1 MNPTQDYNKPS
12 LKDIRRELRTKGTS
26 AEAMLWKMLKGKQI
40 SGLLFRRQYSVGD
53 HILDFYCP
61 SLRLAIELDGA
72 VHDNAMAAE
81 RDYLRDEELR
91 EVYQIETLR
100 FENRIVFEQPQV
112 IVNSIIEFSEFFH
125 TPPSLR
131 ATPSTLEGELSS
143 PPKTGQNS
151 SPKVGEVPVRAVEY
165 EIARG
170 GSMKKRTYL
179 LFSYLLF
186 SFLFFLTSCNDDLV
200 SNKYCNLPARFTFSP
215 VSSISQLNSSCNNP
229 GEWCTITLSGN
240 KFYFTKSDGS
250 QGEANRTAIE
260 GYTGFYMGLSG
271 FIVGLPNIPEM
282 GESVSVVTC
291 YDLACRNCYDNFS
304 VTKRMTLQESGYAQC
319 PSCNRTYNLNN
330 TGIVSSGDAGKPLFR
345 YRVYFNGNTLSI
357 NN

>member
-1 MNPTQDYNKPS
+1 MSREKGEA
-12 LKDIRRELRTKGTS
+12 RREKREGSLGFS
-26 AEAMLWKMLKGKQI
+26 LDLWSSSLAIRQSRCKHHFAHSFLLSI
-40 SGLLFRRQYSVGD
+40 FLVSIFLVSIFLLF
-53 HILDFYCP
+53 
-61 SLRLAIELDGA
+61 
-72 VHDNAMAAE
+72 
-81 RDYLRDEELR
+81 
-91 EVYQIETLR
+91 
-100 FENRIVFEQPQV
+100 
-112 IVNSIIEFSEFFH
+112 
-125 TPPSLR
+125 
-131 ATPSTLEGELSS
+131 
-143 PPKTGQNS
+143 
-151 SPKVGEVPVRAVEY
+151 
-165 EIARG
+165 
-170 GSMKKRTYL
+170 
-179 LFSYLLF
+179 
-186 SFLFFLTSCNDDLV
+186 TSCNDDLV